1 MGAIVLLVR
10 EKIVPE
16 GHTIHRAANDHHEV
30 LAGQQLTVS
39 SPQGRFADGSSLLTG
54 QLCLAVEALGKH
66 LLYRFMSGN
75 VLHIHLG
82 LFGRIRKR
90 KLPLVEP
97 RGAVRVR
104 LVSDT
109 HVIDVNGP
117 TICRV
122 LARQEVSS
130 LINRIGPD
138 VLRSDAEPSLAF
150 NKITK
155 SKAPIGRLIM
165 DQSVMSGIG
174 NIYRSEILWRQS
186 VHPETPGKAIDRQ
199 TFDRIWDDAKALLKI
214 GVKRNAIIT
223 VDGAR
228 PSKRRYR
235 ERVNIFA
242 KEHCPTCKEAVR
254 RFEINGRRTFVCE
267 TCQPLRMEIQS
278 FK

>member
-1 MGAIVLLVR
+1 M
-10 EKIVPE
+10 PE
-16 GHTIHRAANDHHEV
+16 GHTIHRAARDHHRI

-39 SPQGRFADGSSLLTG
+39 SPQGRFAEGASLLSG
-54 QLCLAVEALGKH
+54 QRCLAVEAFGKH
-66 LLYRFMSGN
+66 LLYRFSNGDI
-75 VLHIHLG
+75 LHIHLG

-104 LVSDT
+104 LVSAT
-109 HVIDVNGP
+109 HIIDINGP

-122 LARQEVSS
+122 LAAQEVLT

-138 VLRSDAEPSLAF
+138 VLRSDADPDLAF
-150 NKITK
+150 NTITK

-165 DQSVMSGIG
+165 DQSVMAGIG
-174 NIYRSEILWRQS
+174 NIYRSEILWRQA

-199 TFDRIWDDAKALLKI
+199 TFDRIWGDAKVLLTI

-223 VDGAR
+223 IDGAG
-228 PSKRRYR
+228 PSKSRYR

-242 KEHCPTCKEAVR
+242 KDNCPACEGAIR
-254 RFEINGRRTFVCE
+254 RFDIDGRRTFVCE
-267 TCQPLRMEIQS
+267 ICQPLVQEIPS
-278 FK
+278 F

>member
-1 MGAIVLLVR
+1 
-10 EKIVPE
+10 VPE
-16 GHTIHRAANDHHEV
+16 GHTIHRAARDHHRI
-30 LAGQQLTVS
+30 LAGQQLTVL
-39 SPQGRFADGSSLLTG
+39 SPQGRFADGASRLTG
-54 QLCLAVEALGKH
+54 QLCLAVEAFGKH
-66 LLYRFMSGN
+66 LLYRFKNGD

-82 LFGRIRKR
+82 LFGRIQKH
-90 KLPLVEP
+90 KVPLVEP

-109 HVIDVNGP
+109 HVIDINGP

-122 LARQEVSS
+122 LVGQEVLL

-138 VLRSDAEPSLAF
+138 VLRSNSDPGLAF
-150 NKITK
+150 NRITK

-165 DQSVMSGIG
+165 DQSVMAGIG
-174 NIYRSEILWRQS
+174 NIYRSEILWRQA

-214 GVKRNAIIT
+214 GVKLNAIIT

-228 PSKRRYR
+228 PSKSRYR

-242 KEHCPTCKEAVR
+242 KDHCPTCKEAIR

-267 TCQPLRMEIQS
+267 TCQPLIMEIPNS
-278 FK
+278 K